1 MVSSSNYVSD
11 LSSKREN
18 NNSKKKKKKKLIW
31 RLRLKLAENVIRQ
44 HTGRLLKIKTAKCCV
59 ALKDIMGFKEKTIK
73 SGLLKLRYL

>member
-1 MVSSSNYVSD
+1 M
-11 LSSKREN
+11 
-18 NNSKKKKKKKLIW
+18 
-31 RLRLKLAENVIRQ
+31 KLAENVIRQ

>member
-11 LSSKREN
+11 LNSKREI
-18 NNSKKKKKKKLIW
+18 NNSKKKKKLIW
-31 RLRLKLAENVIRQ
+31 RLRLKLAENLIHQ

-73 SGLLKLRYL
+73 LGLLKLRYL

>member
-11 LSSKREN
+11 LNSKREN
-18 NNSKKKKKKKLIW
+18 NRKKKLIW
-31 RLRLKLAENVIRQ
+31 RLRLKLAENLIRQ

-73 SGLLKLRYL
+73 PGLLKLSYL